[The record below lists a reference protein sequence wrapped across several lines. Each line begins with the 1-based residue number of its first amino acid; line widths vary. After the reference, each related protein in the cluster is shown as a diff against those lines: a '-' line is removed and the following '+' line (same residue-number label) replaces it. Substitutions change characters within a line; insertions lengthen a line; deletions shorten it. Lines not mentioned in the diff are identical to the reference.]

1 MRERGTPWL
10 QVRVSMLNTYGKS
23 FKFECVYLST
33 VSYFILKNNPST
45 IFLEGICIRDF
56 SLREPSNACTCGKI
70 RLEASPYLFCR
81 GYYID
86 TKATME

>member
-1 MRERGTPWL
+1 M
-10 QVRVSMLNTYGKS
+10 
-23 FKFECVYLST
+23 FFYLST
-33 VSYFILKNNPST
+33 VSYFILENNPSP

-86 TKATME
+86 TKAAME